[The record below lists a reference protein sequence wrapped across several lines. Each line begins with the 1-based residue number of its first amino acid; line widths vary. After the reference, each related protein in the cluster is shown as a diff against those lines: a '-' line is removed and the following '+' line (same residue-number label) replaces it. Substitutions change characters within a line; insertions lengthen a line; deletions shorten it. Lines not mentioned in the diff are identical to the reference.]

1 MDANADVRPYDPD
14 ADREAMW
21 ELKRSFELTLAS
33 GTGGEKKERTYE
45 EKLTDEYRERY
56 LEWVD
61 RCVDEQP
68 QSVTVADVDGELV
81 GYVFV
86 LPESLSMIWDA
97 AVLNELFLDEAYR
110 GTGIADELMAAAL
123 AFADDQ
129 DLPLERIV
137 LDVDRD
143 NERARA
149 FYARHGYE
157 HWGELVARP
166 VEDGNEPEAELED

>member
-1 MDANADVRPYDPD
+1 MDTAAEIRPYDPD

-21 ELKRSFELTLAS
+21 ALKRSFELTLAS
-33 GTGGEKKERTYE
+33 GTGGEEKERTYQ
-45 EKLTDEYRERY
+45 EKLTDAYRERY

-68 QSVTVADVDGELV
+68 RSVTVASVDDELV

-86 LPESLSMIWDA
+86 LPESLSLIWDA
-97 AVLNELFLDEAYR
+97 AVLNELFLEEAYR
-110 GTGIADELMAAAL
+110 GSGIADDLMDAAL
-123 AFADDQ
+123 AFAAEQ
-129 DLPLERIV
+129 ELPLERIV

-143 NERARA
+143 NDRAQA
-149 FYARHGYE
+149 FYDRHGYE

-166 VEDGNEPEAELED
+166 LEGN